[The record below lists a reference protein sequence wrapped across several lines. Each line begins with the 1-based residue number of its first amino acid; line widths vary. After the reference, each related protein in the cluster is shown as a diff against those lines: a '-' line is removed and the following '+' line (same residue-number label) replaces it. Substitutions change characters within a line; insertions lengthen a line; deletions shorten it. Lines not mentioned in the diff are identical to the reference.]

1 MPLYC
6 NGINDRYIRSA
17 CVICPFKELKQ
28 IHSRRFPS
36 SNIFSQKSKWI
47 CVLNVPDMLIISLA
61 FLLFTVNCAIALQF
75 SFVWVKRC
83 RLTNQFGCRLNY
95 WTSLKKKNILLKL
108 WFQSIQICTK
118 RLPCNVS
125 CSNFITTI
133 DSPYFILASFVL
145 NWDKSNVVSLI
156 L

>member
-36 SNIFSQKSKWI
+36 GNIFSQKSKWI

-95 WTSLKKKNILLKL
+95 WTSLKKKIFFWSFGFSQYKSVQNVYLVMSAAVILS
-108 WFQSIQICTK
+108 Q
-118 RLPCNVS
+118 R
-125 CSNFITTI
+125 
-133 DSPYFILASFVL
+133 
-145 NWDKSNVVSLI
+145 
-156 L
+156 